1 MSEVEI
7 PVVDVPVPKVPAPI
21 AEVSIE
27 EPGDKVLTQEQQL
40 ELAQNALRSALAEVG
55 VTAEHLAAWKDRY
68 GRVAAFPIY
77 EQLYVVRPLNRK
89 EWRLFMK
96 EQATTP
102 NQPNGDEDL
111 EEKIAAVA
119 TIFPQL
125 NISILR
131 SDEHAGIATA
141 LARSIEMISGFTP
154 GTMPIV
160 L

>member
-21 AEVSIE
+21 TEVSIE
-27 EPGDKVLTQEQQL
+27 EPGDK
-40 ELAQNALRSALAEVG
+40 EVG